1 MTKQAQSQNGSGQ
14 QASNQQRMSR
24 TKLLIIISMA
34 FGPILV
40 AYIVFFKFPD
50 LAPTSRTNEGTLI
63 SPPVQGG
70 EIIPANSRWTLLIA
84 VDQDCDKICQ
94 EVLYLS
100 RQIHISLGKNT
111 PRVQRVVLTQG
122 ELSTSF
128 KTLLET
134 EHGSARVQDIQDSE
148 FANELK
154 QAIGDELLHSMVFL
168 MDPNGN
174 VMMFYSPDKGGN
186 PMLKDLKLL
195 LKLSNIG

>member
-128 KTLLET
+128 KALLET
-134 EHGSARVQDIQDSE
+134 EHGNARVQDIQDSE

-174 VMMFYSPDKGGN
+174 VMMFYSPDKGGK